1 MGIRTEKN
9 QNENKDYYLSQAQSV
24 VKFNAGRPSTYF
36 EEEYKHL
43 GHSLSQKGT
52 IYEDALKLELE
63 GAYVFQE
70 NGNVQFEDILIHI
83 EQEIKLRTKITALEI
98 FKIGKLL
105 YEARKICREHRKNFR
120 GWIKD
125 TFDFSYETALNFM
138 RVYKNCLG
146 MMSIAINIP
155 ISILYKISA
164 DSFPEELR
172 NYLFEEGHIESMNG
186 MDLTNLVKKYKEE
199 GFDAIKGPIDSWNR
213 DYLIYRQ
220 SQFVLDKC
228 RILICNIKSTSDGI
242 IKKYAYDKKAQK
254 STEEKQRRCPEV
266 DEAVHGLLVALEDA
280 LSLIERAV
288 GRVEAIIRDSRNDIE
303 EALIE

>member
-1 MGIRTEKN
+1 
-9 QNENKDYYLSQAQSV
+9 
-24 VKFNAGRPSTYF
+24 
-36 EEEYKHL
+36 
-43 GHSLSQKGT
+43 
-52 IYEDALKLELE
+52 
-63 GAYVFQE
+63 
-70 NGNVQFEDILIHI
+70 
-83 EQEIKLRTKITALEI
+83 
-98 FKIGKLL
+98 
-105 YEARKICREHRKNFR
+105 
-120 GWIKD
+120 
-125 TFDFSYETALNFM
+125 
-138 RVYKNCLG
+138 
-146 MMSIAINIP
+146 
-155 ISILYKISA
+155 
-164 DSFPEELR
+164 
-172 NYLFEEGHIESMNG
+172 MNG